1 MIHLELILPYS
12 YDNFEPKKGGLVDLR
27 LGTCDIYLNCSTC
40 GLNSNECPGHF
51 GHTDLAEPVY
61 HFGFLNHNVNVLKCV
76 CFYCSKLLIEL
87 TPEVLNKFKNKTSK
101 QRHKDIRE
109 MTKNINFCHNCGSP
123 VPKIRKEVNYK
134 NASIKI
140 VIENEVKTTQEDGTV
155 LSRNVKEDL
164 SARKCYNIL
173 RNISDVDSYIL
184 GFDSNQI

>member
-1 MIHLELILPYS
+1 MFHLW
-12 YDNFEPKKGGLVDLR
+12 F
-27 LGTCDIYLNCSTC
+27 
-40 GLNSNECPGHF
+40 NSNECPGHF

-87 TPEVLNKFKNKTSK
+87 TPEVVNKFKNKTSK

-173 RNISDVDSYIL
+173 RNISDVFVYFRI
-184 GFDSNQI
+184 